1 MSIDTTYH
9 ERRVAEELKDPEFK
23 SAYGRARREISQI
36 DAIVRALDSRRE
48 ELGWSKAELARA
60 VGKNP
65 ASVRRLFSSSGNP
78 EFKMITAIT
87 TALGGEMRPVFPRR
101 GRAAA
106 VGRDSRKKSGDPKTQ
121 IST

>member
-1 MSIDTTYH
+1 MSIDTSYH
-9 ERRVAEELKDPEFK
+9 RRRVSKDLEDPEFR
-23 SAYGRARREISQI
+23 SEYERARREIAQI

-48 ELGWSKAELARA
+48 ELGWSKADLARA

-87 TALGGEMRPVFPRR
+87 AALGGEMKPVFPRPAR
-101 GRAAA
+101 GASTRRDSGKKTAAA
-106 VGRDSRKKSGDPKTQ
+106 
-121 IST
+121 

>member
-9 ERRVAEELKDPEFK
+9 QRRVSEDLKDPEFR
-23 SAYGRARREISQI
+23 AEYDRARREISQI

-65 ASVRRLFSSSGNP
+65 ASVRRLFSSSRNP

-87 TALGGEMRPVFPRR
+87 VAMGGEMKAVFPRR
-101 GRAAA
+101 TRAAR
-106 VGRDSRKKSGDPKTQ
+106 VGRNSRKKTAA
-121 IST
+121 

>member
-1 MSIDTTYH
+1 MESTPQRIDTTYH
-9 ERRVAEELKDPEFK
+9 RRRISKDLENPEYRFE
-23 SAYGRARREISQI
+23 YERARREIAQI

-48 ELGWSKAELARA
+48 ELGWSKADLARA

-87 TALGGEMRPVFPRR
+87 AALGGEMKPVFPRPAR
-101 GRAAA
+101 GASARRNSGKKTAAA
-106 VGRDSRKKSGDPKTQ
+106 
-121 IST
+121 

>member
-9 ERRVAEELKDPEFK
+9 RRRVSEDLKDPE
-23 SAYGRARREISQI
+23 YRTEYDRARREISQI
-36 DAIVRALDSRRE
+36 DVIVRALDSRRE

-87 TALGGEMRPVFPRR
+87 TALGGEMKPVFPRR
-101 GRAAA
+101 ARAAP
-106 VGRDSRKKSGDPKTQ
+106 VGPDSRKKTAA
-121 IST
+121 